1 MVVGVHHVLIGA
13 PPGCE
18 PEARAFY
25 GELLGLVEVPKPPGL
40 RERGGVWFRCGQQE
54 IHVGVEADFRPARK
68 AHPAFL
74 VQDLDGLRQR
84 LVNRGIPVT
93 DDVPL
98 PGYRRFHARDPFGNR
113 LEFLQ
118 PCPS

>member
-1 MVVGVHHVLIGA
+1 MLVGLHHVLIAA

-18 PEARAFY
+18 EEARAFY
-25 GELLGLVEVPKPPGL
+25 GGLLGLPEIPKPAGL

>member
-1 MVVGVHHVLIGA
+1 MLVGLHHVLIDA

-18 PEARAFY
+18 EEARAFY
-25 GELLGLVEVPKPPGL
+25 GGLLGLPEIPKPAGL
-40 RERGGVWFRCGQQE
+40 RERGGVWFRCGGQE
-54 IHVGVEADFRPARK
+54 VHVGVEEDFRPARK

-98 PGYRRFHARDPFGNR
+98 LGCRRFHARDPFGNR